1 MERSNSIILS
11 TASKHTTTFYSQS
24 TEKTISRPATSSSS
38 KPSLRNL
45 PAATTLSHGSTSRT
59 FPTAPAQTP
68 PTYSTS
74 KSWGLATR
82 TKGVS
87 NAAPAPTPAPPPPAP
102 AQAAP

>member
-1 MERSNSIILS
+1 MERSNSITLS
-11 TASKHTTTFYSQS
+11 TASKHMTIFSSQS

-45 PAATTLSHGSTSRT
+45 PAVTTPSHGSMSRT
-59 FPTAPAQTP
+59 FPSAPAQTP
-68 PTYSTS
+68 PTFSTS
-74 KSWGLATR
+74 KSWGLT
-82 TKGVS
+82 TQMKGAS